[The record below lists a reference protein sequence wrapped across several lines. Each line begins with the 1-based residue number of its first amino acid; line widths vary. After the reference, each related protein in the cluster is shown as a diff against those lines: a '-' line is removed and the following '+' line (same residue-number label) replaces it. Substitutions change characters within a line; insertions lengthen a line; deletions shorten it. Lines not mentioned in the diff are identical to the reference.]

1 MDEVETK
8 TLTVPEDRAG
18 MRLDRYLVLALPDLS
33 RSRIQKIIYG
43 EGAEVEGRTITD
55 PSHRVKQGQRVT
67 LTIASAEPLDVVP
80 QEMDL
85 DIHYEDDHLIV
96 VDKPAGMVVHPA
108 PGNYDGTLV
117 NGLLAHCGDSLSGI
131 GGVKRPGIVH
141 RIDKDT
147 SGLLVVAKSDDA
159 HNRLCEMFSVHHIER
174 AYKAIVWGV
183 PNPTQGTVHGNIGRH
198 KVQRKKMAVV
208 SGGAGKPAVTH
219 YKVERQ
225 FKLAA
230 SLIEC
235 RLETGRTHQIRV
247 HMTHIG
253 HPLVGDPVYGG
264 PTKARLNALS
274 KSAQNFIRGFNR
286 QALHAAVLG
295 FEHPITGEQLRFES
309 EVPKD
314 FKDLICSLE

>member
-1 MDEVETK
+1 
-8 TLTVPEDRAG
+8 

-33 RSRIQKIIYG
+33 RNRIQKIIYG
-43 EGAEVEGRTITD
+43 EGAEFDGRTITD
-55 PSHRVKQGQRVT
+55 PSHRVKHGQTVV
-67 LTIASAEPLDVVP
+67 LTIASAEPLDVIA
-80 QEMDL
+80 QEMHL

-108 PGNYDGTLV
+108 PGNYEGTLV

-147 SGLLVVAKSDDA
+147 SGLLVVAKTDDA
-159 HNRLCEMFSVHHIER
+159 HTRLCEMFSVHHIER
-174 AYKAIVWGV
+174 AYKAVVWGV
-183 PNPTQGTVHGNIGRH
+183 PNPSRGTIQGNIGRH

-208 SGGAGKPAVTH
+208 KSGGKPAVTH
-219 YKVERQ
+219 YKMERQ

-230 SLIEC
+230 SLVEC

-253 HPLVGDPVYGG
+253 HPLIGDPVYGG
-264 PTKARLNALS
+264 PTKARMNALS
-274 KSAQNFIRGFNR
+274 KSAQMFVRDFKR

-295 FEHPITGEQLRFES
+295 FEHPITGENLRFES
-309 EVPKD
+309 DLPKD
-314 FKDLICSLE
+314 LKDLICSLE